1 MIGKMKIIITE
12 DQDKQIRSFVRR
24 LSIAD
29 KIISELDPKFVCEIW
44 DDTEKEALFFAD
56 DVILKIVWEI
66 NQTLGIKNS
75 YLNKDLYKFF
85 EDYGYYD
92 KLKEFFHKSFESC
105 E

>member
-1 MIGKMKIIITE
+1 MKIIITE

-29 KIISELDPKFVCEIW
+29 KIISELDPKDVCGIW
-44 DDTEKEALFFAD
+44 SDTEKDALFYAD
-56 DVILKIVWEI
+56 DVILMIVWEI

-75 YLNKDLYKFF
+75 YQNKDLYKFF
-85 EDYGYYD
+85 EDFGYYD
-92 KLKEFFHKSFESC
+92 KLKDFFHKSIQSC

>member
-29 KIISELDPKFVCEIW
+29 KIISELNPKDICRIW
-44 DDTEKEALFFAD
+44 SNTERDALYFAD
-56 DVILKIVWEI
+56 DVMLGIVWET
-66 NQTLGIKNS
+66 NLTLGIKNS
-75 YLNKDLYKFF
+75 YKNKDLYKFF

-92 KLKEFFHKSFESC
+92 KLKNFFHKSFESC